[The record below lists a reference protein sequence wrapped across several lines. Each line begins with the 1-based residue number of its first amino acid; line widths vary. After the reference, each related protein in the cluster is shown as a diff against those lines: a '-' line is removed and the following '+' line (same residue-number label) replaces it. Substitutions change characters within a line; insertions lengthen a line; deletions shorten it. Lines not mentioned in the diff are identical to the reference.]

1 MSLQGVIRMGANALQ
16 ANQIALQVTGQ
27 NIANVNTPG
36 YIREEAIFKTAPA
49 QDFGPYSL
57 GLGVQVDAVI
67 MQIDEFLEEQL
78 RGSVSE
84 LGGWEKLSYAYGQL
98 QTIIGELNKS
108 DLSTALTN
116 FFSSISGVLNQPESV
131 SARQNAVIAGATL
144 SDHMNQI
151 RNRVVD
157 YRKDC
162 DREVELLGDDMN
174 RLVKTIAR
182 LNIQIATIEG
192 GSASGS
198 DAVGLRDQRLS
209 ALEALAGIV
218 DIRVAIQPSGATNVY
233 CGGDYL
239 VFEGESRSVQV
250 VTDESYGQTV
260 TFLEVTETGRRLD
273 AQSGALVG
281 LYDGRDE
288 VCGTFVQD
296 WDKLAST
303 LIFEFNKTYTGGQG
317 LVGYKS
323 LTSELAVD
331 DPNATL
337 NDAGLPFTARN
348 GSFDILLDNTK
359 TGITNRTTIK
369 VDLTGLGHDT
379 SLNELA
385 AAIDA
390 IGGLDAEVTAADKL
404 YIKATDPN
412 EQFAFAND
420 TSGLL
425 AALGLNVFFTGS
437 TAADIGVQKGLV
449 ANPSL
454 FAASKGGIGEDSDN
468 ALILADFNDIPIA
481 SENGASLSA
490 MYDSIIGTIAQMG
503 YACAMQTETAG
514 VYENSL
520 RSEKLA
526 VSGVN
531 LDEEAIK
538 LISYQHAYQAAARL
552 ITTANKLMDVLLAL

>member
-16 ANQIALQVTGQ
+16 ANQIAVQVTGQ

-36 YIREEAIFKTAPA
+36 YIREEAILKTAPA
-49 QDFGPYSL
+49 QDFGRFSL

-84 LGGWEKLSYAYGQL
+84 LAGWEKLSYAYGQL
-98 QTIIGELNKS
+98 QTIIGELNDS

-151 RNRVVD
+151 RNRVVN

-174 RLVKTIAR
+174 RLISTIAR
-182 LNIQIATIEG
+182 LNVQIATIEG
-192 GSASGS
+192 GNASGS
-198 DAVGLRDQRLS
+198 DAVGLRDRRLS
-209 ALEALAGIV
+209 ALEELAGIV

-239 VFEGESRSVQV
+239 VFEGEARSVQV
-250 VTDESYGQTV
+250 VTDESRGQTV
-260 TFLEVTETGRRLD
+260 SFLEVTETGRRLE

-281 LYDGRDE
+281 LYDGRDD
-288 VCGTFVQD
+288 VCGAFVED
-296 WDKLAST
+296 WDALAST
-303 LIFEFNKTYTGGQG
+303 LIFEFNKVYSQGQG
-317 LVGYKS
+317 LVGYES
-323 LTSELAVD
+323 LTSALAVD
-331 DPNATL
+331 NPSRPL
-337 NDAGLPFTARN
+337 NDTGLPFSPKN
-348 GSFDILLDNTK
+348 GSFDILLNNAK
-359 TGITNRTTIK
+359 TGITNRHTIRI
-369 VDLTGLGHDT
+369 DLTGTGRDT
-379 SLNELA
+379 SLNQMA
-385 AAIDA
+385 AAINA

-404 YIKATDPN
+404 HIKATDPN

-420 TSGLL
+420 TSGIL
-425 AALGLNVFFTGS
+425 AALGMNVFFTGS
-437 TAADIGVQKGLV
+437 SAADIGVDAGV
-449 ANPSL
+449 VRNPSL
-454 FAASKGGIGEDSDN
+454 FAASRGGIGEDGDN
-468 ALILADFNDIPIA
+468 ALLLADFNDMPIA
-481 SENGASLSA
+481 SRNGASISA
-490 MYDSIIGTIAQMG
+490 MYDSIVGTLAQMG
-503 YACAMQTETAG
+503 HACAMQAETAG

-552 ITTANKLMDVLLAL
+552 ITTVNRLMEVLLSL